1 MSFKG
6 SLEDLRALVSLL
18 HLQGHWIDE
27 GPLQSF
33 STESGEHINF
43 WPASGELQVKGH
55 PQASQ
60 DLAARLEQAIDSQ
73 GR

>member
-1 MSFKG
+1 MPFQG
-6 SLEDLRALVSLL
+6 SLEDLKALISLL
-18 HLQGHWIDE
+18 HLQGHWMDE

-33 STESGEHINF
+33 STDNSEHIHF
-43 WPASGELQVKGH
+43 WPATSQHQVKGH
-55 PQASQ
+55 PQASH